1 MTGSSARKGAVLRNV
16 LRVGYAGVL
25 LVLTAS
31 APFSP
36 QAVAAQPA
44 PCRFV
49 LGFAELRDLIG
60 PDIVGECLEDQWS
73 TEGGDAV
80 QRTTKGVMGWRRAD
94 NLTGFTDG
102 WTVWVNSPQG
112 LQTWPIG
119 QFPGRS

>member
-1 MTGSSARKGAVLRNV
+1 MGKV

-25 LVLTAS
+25 LVLAVS
-31 APFSP
+31 AGFGA

-60 PDIVGECLEDQWS
+60 PEIVGECLEDQWS

-102 WTVWVNSPQG
+102 WTVWVNGPQG
-112 LQTWPIG
+112 VQSWPIG
-119 QFPGRS
+119 QPPGRP

>member
-1 MTGSSARKGAVLRNV
+1 MVRAPEGAERGDRRFFAASRDQRGWGLPRPRGQTTTPLRYKGDVLRTV
-16 LRVGYAGVL
+16 LKIGYAGVL
-25 LVLTAS
+25 LVLAAS
-31 APFSP
+31 AAFGS

-80 QRTTKGVMGWRRAD
+80 QRTTKGVM
-94 NLTGFTDG
+94 
-102 WTVWVNSPQG
+102 S
-112 LQTWPIG
+112 
-119 QFPGRS
+119 